1 MMIESAVAE
10 ASSSNFDKQALTV
23 LFQDEHHLSSSV
35 LVEPKHITDLVG
47 IQRSTRGQIYYV
59 HSLEKS
65 LHFSLRNERFHS
77 LVNLNYGNQK
87 RIPYLFIGN
96 GKNYNDNAFGVS
108 VINKDDDL
116 PGTPIKFCTDCVIQM
131 FRHGLASAF
140 TNNEKKRGH
149 TSEDTSSTKNK
160 EGAKFIP
167 TISLGFTT
175 LVTQEYK
182 NSRSS
187 ICGNVRPFLRNGN
200 MPVLARPYL
209 LRLVKKALQ
218 ECPID
223 DCFDV
228 DNLSESTIYKDLR
241 KDMIGE
247 FEKLLGGVSY
257 SGDFRV
263 EGIAILIPSVIS
275 DHRDVMNCM
284 QPGMN
289 HVVGIHMKVPMSALN
304 ESNVNTK
311 HLRSF
316 VQGKGY
322 QKDFPVA
329 VILYSRRVVHM
340 HVEKMCKITHHSD
353 KDALRRTVFW
363 ALTKRVNHVVDL
375 NHLVFDNVNFQSL
388 FDSLA
393 SIKKSSKYRGHALR
407 TVASYNKM
415 VSNRESIIVI

>member
-1 MMIESAVAE
+1 MIIESAVAE

-65 LHFSLRNERFHS
+65 LHFSLRNERFNS
-77 LVNLNYGNQK
+77 LVNLNYGSQK
-87 RIPYLFIGN
+87 NIPYLFIDN
-96 GKNYNDNAFGVS
+96 GMNYNDNAFGVS
-108 VINKDDDL
+108 VINKDDEL
-116 PGTPIKFCTDCVIQM
+116 SGTPIKFCTDCIIEM

-140 TNNEKKRGH
+140 THNEKKRGH
-149 TSEDTSSTKNK
+149 TSEVTSSTNNK

-182 NSRSS
+182 NSRYS
-187 ICGNVRPFLRNGN
+187 ICGNVRPFLRDGN
-200 MPVLARPYL
+200 IPILARPHL
-209 LRLVKKALQ
+209 LRLVKKALE

-223 DCFDV
+223 DCFDIE
-228 DNLSESTIYKDLR
+228 NLSESSIYKDLR

-247 FEKLLGGVSY
+247 FEKVLGGHSY

-275 DHRDVMNCM
+275 HHRDLMNCM
-284 QPGMN
+284 LPGMN
-289 HVVGIHMKVPMSALN
+289 HVVGIHMKVPISVLKKSASHTN
-304 ESNVNTK
+304 N
-311 HLRSF
+311 LRSF
-316 VQGKGY
+316 VHGKGY
-322 QKDFPVA
+322 VKDFPVA

-340 HVEKMCKITHHSD
+340 HVEKMCKIINHSN
-353 KDALRRTVFW
+353 KDALRRTMFW

-375 NHLVFDNVNFQSL
+375 NNLVFDNVNFLSL